1 MNETKTLYLMRHA
14 KSSWS
19 AADLNDFDRPL
30 NSRGLRDAPEM
41 GRRLTDRGVRPGIIL
56 CSPAKRAV
64 QTLEELNLDCGHI
77 QYEECIYAASDRELL
92 TLIRALSDRYR
103 SAMLIG
109 HNPSMSLLA
118 GALSGAQIHNMSTCA
133 VAAIR
138 LEESLW
144 ARAGTGTG
152 VLLDMDY
159 PKKGHK

>member
-1 MNETKTLYLMRHA
+1 MNKPKTLYLVRHA

-30 NSRGLRDAPEM
+30 NTRGLRDAPEM
-41 GRRLTDRGVRPGIIL
+41 GRRLTARGVRPGIIL

-64 QTLEELNLDCGHI
+64 QTLEQLNLDCGHVE
-77 QYEECIYAASDRELL
+77 YEERMYAASDRELL
-92 TLIRALSDRYR
+92 SLIRALNDRYR

-109 HNPSMSLLA
+109 HNPAMSVLA
-118 GALSGAQIHNMSTCA
+118 GALSGAQIHSMPTCA

-138 LEESLW
+138 LDESLW
-144 ARAGTGTG
+144 ARAGTGPG

-159 PKKGHK
+159 PKKGR